1 MPSQNATLNKQELV
15 VLAIKD
21 EANNIRSFELALG
34 DRGDLPVVEAGA
46 HLAVH
51 LSNGLTRQYSLFDAP
66 GIKNSYRVAVLKDP
80 QSRGG
85 SQYLHEQV
93 KVGDKLSVSG
103 PFNNFPLSPNSA
115 SALLIAGGIGVTPI
129 LSMAHHL
136 HRCGTSFELYY
147 CARNLQEAA
156 FVDLL
161 RDSVPFKESVEMYF
175 DGGDPS
181 KGLDVK
187 ALLATVVE
195 GRHLYCCG
203 PGGLMNAVEAASS
216 HWPADTVHFERFKA
230 DPVTT
235 AANTEFKVYLAR
247 SKVELVVPCDKS
259 ILKVLKEAGFEIDTV
274 CEEGVC
280 GSCLTDVLE
289 GVPEHRDQIL
299 TDDEKSANDV
309 IAVCCSRAK
318 SGRLVL
324 DL

>member
-1 MPSQNATLNKQELV
+1 MPNHAATLNKHVLV
-15 VLAIKD
+15 VRAIKD
-21 EANNIRSFELALG
+21 EASQVRSFELAL
-34 DRGDLPVVEAGA
+34 DDNADLPPVEAGA

-51 LSNGLTRQYSLFDAP
+51 LGNGLTRQYSLFDEP
-66 GIKNSYRVAVLKDP
+66 GTKNSYRVAVLKDP

-85 SQYLHEQV
+85 SQYMHEQV
-93 KVGDKLSVSG
+93 KVGDKLPVSG
-103 PFNNFPLSPNSA
+103 PFNNFPLSPDAA
-115 SALLIAGGIGVTPI
+115 SAVLIAGGIGVTPI

-136 HRCGTSFELYY
+136 HRCGTPFELFY
-147 CARNLQEAA
+147 CARSEQEAA
-156 FVDLL
+156 FVELL
-161 RDSVPFKESVEMYF
+161 KNAVPFKQSVRLYF

-187 ALLATVVE
+187 ALLATIVE

-203 PGGLMNAVEAASS
+203 PGGLMNAVDATSS
-216 HWPADTVHFERFKA
+216 HWPAGTVHFERFKA
-230 DPVTT
+230 EPVAT
-235 AANTEFKVYLAR
+235 AQNSEFRVYLAR
-247 SKVELVVPCDKS
+247 SRVELAVPCDKT

-299 TDDEKSANDV
+299 TDDEKRANDV
-309 IAVCCSRAK
+309 MAVCCSRAK